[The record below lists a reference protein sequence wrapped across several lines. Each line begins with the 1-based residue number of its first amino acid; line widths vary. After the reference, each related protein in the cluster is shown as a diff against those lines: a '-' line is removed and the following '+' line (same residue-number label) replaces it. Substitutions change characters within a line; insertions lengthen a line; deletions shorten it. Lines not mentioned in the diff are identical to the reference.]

1 MPEPSV
7 SPSNANTSNE
17 AKKIDT
23 TVDNGISVIDTSKT
37 STARPPKGDSG
48 KPFLSDGDRTWSRVP
63 YQVRFGKQFESL
75 EEVLAYQTGVTDY
88 QGKEDINAGI
98 VKGSIKDSLM
108 AASSAEGIAPS
119 RGYYKD
125 SRVGANDAVNC
136 IWQFNKDDDIVY
148 PLMMTEKSGS
158 NNGYYT
164 GMGRVYAATQ
174 EQNQTIAWFTFGVPK
189 FTNLAKFYE
198 KAIEPE
204 LVKLHHTG
212 VHTETSNL
220 VSSLMKGIIQAGAM
234 AITLPIQAL
243 GWFLET
249 GHSIIRGSKEY
260 DTPSRFYSLRT
271 TMFQYYRYV
280 DSILSHWLVDTGIY
294 GSIKDGGSS
303 DSLPLT
309 IRTTGSSIFQILA
322 TKARLAGVRHMNEQ
336 EYYTSVSHVS
346 GMTPDAFDT
355 DNKETDGWSDAISD
369 WGNVFAHSALG
380 ATQFIGFRVEK
391 GVDASESFSNSTK
404 PNEFA
409 EQINQQIQKQNQT
422 LFNLGGVGEAFGD
435 AVNSITSAV
444 GGLLGAAGFDG
455 AGASITGIASAVTGG
470 VQIDIPESYQGSDF
484 NKSHSLN
491 FQLRSPYGD
500 VASIYQSIM
509 IPLACLLAGAL
520 PRASGA
526 NSYQQPFLCR
536 VYCKGL
542 FAIPLGIID
551 SLSIKRGSSEFGW
564 TYQNLPTC
572 IDVSISIKD
581 MAPIMAMAMAVDK
594 FEGVFGTDSPFHEYM
609 LTLAGTGLYER
620 LSKYQKFKRRLTQNL
635 VNLRNTVFNPWFHN
649 AGMADSNLVTFVSG
663 LIPSTRLPKGQ

>member
-7 SPSNANTSNE
+7 SPSNANTGNE

-23 TVDNGISVIDTSKT
+23 TVDNGMSVIDTSKT
-37 STARPPKGDSG
+37 STARPPKGDSE
-48 KPFLSDGDRTWSRVP
+48 KPFLADGDRTWSRVP

-88 QGKEDINAGI
+88 QGREDINAHI
-98 VKGSIKDSLM
+98 VRQSINDSLV
-108 AASSAEGIAPS
+108 AASSAEGIAPG

-125 SRVGANDAVNC
+125 SRVGANDAINC
-136 IWQFNKDDDIVY
+136 VWQFNKDDDIVY
-148 PLMMTEKSGS
+148 PLMMTEKGDPV
-158 NNGYYT
+158 NGYYT

-189 FTNLAKFYE
+189 FTKLADFYLSAV
-198 KAIEPE
+198 KAEM
-204 LVKLHHTG
+204 VKLNHTA
-212 VHTETSNL
+212 VHPDAGTGIL
-220 VSSLMKGIIQAGAM
+220 SSLAQAIIRGGAF
-234 AITLPIQAL
+234 ALTLPIKAL
-243 GWFLET
+243 GWVLNSGE
-249 GHSIIRGSKEY
+249 SIIRSSKEY
-260 DTPSRFYSLRT
+260 DAGRFYSLRT
-271 TMFQYYRYV
+271 AMFQYYRYV
-280 DSILSHWLVDTGIY
+280 DSILSHWLVNTGIL
-294 GSIKDGGSS
+294 GGFKEIG
-303 DSLPLT
+303 DPKNLPLA
-309 IRTTGSSIFQILA
+309 IRTTGSSIFHILA
-322 TKARLAGVRHMNEQ
+322 TKARLAGIQHDLVTREQAFYESVRD
-336 EYYTSVSHVS
+336 VSS
-346 GMTPDAFDT
+346 MTPEKFDQDQT
-355 DNKETDGWSDAISD
+355 GAATKGWSDSIAD
-369 WGNVFAHSALG
+369 WGNVFANSALG

-409 EQINQQIQKQNQT
+409 EQINQKLSDTNSKM
-422 LFNLGGVGEAFGD
+422 FNLGGLGD
-435 AVNSITSAV
+435 EIGKAVDGFVSAV
-444 GGLLGAAGFDG
+444 GSLFNSDSMNNIAA
-455 AGASITGIASAVTGG
+455 AVTGG
-470 VQIDIPESYQGSDF
+470 VHIDIPESYQGSDF

-491 FQLRSPYGD
+491 FQLRAPYGD

-509 IPLACLLAGAL
+509 IPLACLLAGTL

-536 VYCKGL
+536 VYCKGM

-581 MAPIMAMAMAVDK
+581 MAPIMAMAMAIDGYK
-594 FEGVFGTDSPFHEYM
+594 EIFSTDSPFHEYL

-620 LSKYQKFKRRLTQNL
+620 LSKYQKFKRNITQNL

-649 AGMADSNLVTFVSG
+649 AGMADSNLVTFIGG